1 MPLLMVFIDG
11 LGLGSSDPETNP
23 LIRAKMDFFR
33 EKLSGQPLIADT
45 VREKY
50 VNREFR
56 CLPVDASMGVKGLPQ
71 SATGQTALLTGINGA
86 EVCGKH
92 IHGFPTKV
100 LREIINEHSLF
111 KVLKK
116 CQKKAVFANTFTKEY
131 FESVASGK
139 WRHSVTT
146 TAALAGDIK
155 LKMVPDLLQGEAVY
169 QDITNEMLRE
179 RGYDVPLVEP
189 EEAALALVNVAVKN
203 DYTLFEYFQTDR
215 CGHKQ
220 DWDLAMTLLNR
231 LDRFLGTI
239 AQKLDQTNLDLLV
252 ISDHGN
258 VEDLSVKTHTLQPV
272 PLIAIGQRSSL
283 FAKVTTLPQ
292 VYPAIL
298 QFVNDDTQI

>member
-1 MPLLMVFIDG
+1 
-11 LGLGSSDPETNP
+11 
-23 LIRAKMDFFR
+23 
-33 EKLSGQPLIADT
+33 
-45 VREKY
+45 
-50 VNREFR
+50 
-56 CLPVDASMGVKGLPQ
+56 
-71 SATGQTALLTGINGA
+71 
-86 EVCGKH
+86 
-92 IHGFPTKV
+92 
-100 LREIINEHSLF
+100 
-111 KVLKK
+111 
-116 CQKKAVFANTFTKEY
+116 
-131 FESVASGK
+131 
-139 WRHSVTT
+139 
-146 TAALAGDIK
+146 
-155 LKMVPDLLQGEAVY
+155 MVPDLLQGEAVY